1 MLMNHTILNKPTKAY
16 IIRLSKNQKSVEYA
30 KRTAD
35 SCDALGIQWEYFEG
49 YDHLSI
55 AELIKT
61 SGLKIWS
68 YTFDMPDG
76 AASASFSHFKLWE
89 KIRDNKETAIVLEH
103 DALMLHNLDLNIP
116 DNTIVNL
123 GYKVSKHKSYD
134 YKTAGAPTHIVSIPR
149 HAGAH
154 AYAITYNTADFLIK
168 ELERIGFYYA
178 IDAAYFLPPREIAAS
193 SINMA
198 ITDPVCAIG
207 WLREST
213 IDANTS
219 NFNYQMIDS
228 FIKNFKPVE
237 LKDKPKIA
245 FLDYSTID
253 YNYHTLESSGLG
265 GSETAVVNMAKLLS
279 KDYNVFVFNNTS
291 KKGLIDGVYYFNYKD
306 TSDIDYQYQY
316 FDILISVRSVLPFIS
331 MNYVMEIWEKYQ
343 FNYEYVFALIKNSR
357 YKILW
362 AHDTISQ
369 GEEYL
374 KIALENGLLHK
385 VFVLSDYQYNLYLN
399 KDEDFASYFKRDFF
413 RTRNGIS
420 KINKAELSLKDPNLF
435 VFTSAYV
442 KGMRALLEDIW
453 PQLKKEIPDA
463 KLKIVGGSYKELQ
476 DEDFDQATY
485 WDREF
490 IQARQKYNNTLDI
503 EFVGFKTKEELDDY
517 YKKASYLLFPSEYP
531 ETFGLTI
538 LEAMNNN
545 LCIITNSYGALEEI
559 CPEGYCYLINGKF
572 KKENIP
578 LFIDAVKQV
587 YNNKDLRDQVML
599 RAEQYKEVFL
609 WDNIANEWNI
619 FFKKSLGLEVSE
631 ELISNYQRYIN
642 LVLSLYNQ
650 RVINN

>member
-1 MLMNHTILNKPTKAY
+1 MLMNHTLLNKPTKAY

-30 KRTAD
+30 KHTAD

-49 YDHLSI
+49 YDHLSV
-55 AELIKT
+55 AELIKN

-68 YTFDMPDG
+68 YTFDMSDG

-89 KIRDNKETAIVLEH
+89 KIRDNKETAIILEH
-103 DALMLHNLDLNIP
+103 DALMLHNLDLHIP

-123 GYKVSKHKSYD
+123 GYKVSKYQSYD
-134 YKTAGAPTHIVSIPR
+134 YRNAGSPKSIVSIPR

-154 AYAITYNTADFLIK
+154 AYAITYNTANFLIK
-168 ELERIGFYYA
+168 ELEKIGFYYA

-193 SINMA
+193 AVNMA
-198 ITDPVCAIG
+198 ITDPVCAVG
-207 WLREST
+207 WLRDST
-213 IDANTS
+213 IDSKSS
-219 NFNYQMIDS
+219 NFNYQMIES

-237 LKDKPKIA
+237 LKNKPKIA
-245 FLDYSTID
+245 FLDYSPVD
-253 YNYHTLESSGLG
+253 YNYKTLTQAGLG

-279 KDYNVFVFNNTS
+279 EDYDVFVFNNTS
-291 KKGLIDGVYYFNYKD
+291 KKGLINGVYYFNYKD

-316 FDILISVRSVLPFIS
+316 FDIFISVRSVLPFVS
-331 MNYVMEIWEKYQ
+331 MNYVMDIWDKYQ
-343 FNYEYVFALIKNSR
+343 FNYENVFALIKNSK

-374 KIALENGLLHK
+374 KIALQNGLLDK

-399 KDEDFASYFKRDFF
+399 KDEDFVSYFKTDFF

-420 KINKAELSLKDPNLF
+420 KINKVDLSLKDPNLF

-453 PQLKKEIPDA
+453 PQLKKQIPGA

-485 WDREF
+485 WDKEF
-490 IQARQKYNNTLDI
+490 IKARQKHNNTLDI
-503 EFVGFKTKEELDDY
+503 EFVGFKTKEQLDEY

-545 LCIITNSYGALEEI
+545 VCIITNSYGALEEI
-559 CPEGYCYLINGKF
+559 CPREYCYLINGKF
-572 KKENIP
+572 KKENTS

-587 YNNKDLRDQVML
+587 YNDKDLREGVML
-599 RAEQYKEVFL
+599 NAEKYKEVFL
-609 WDNIANEWNI
+609 WDNISNEWNI
-619 FFKKSLGLEVSE
+619 LFKKILGLE
-631 ELISNYQRYIN
+631 ISNELVSKYQKYIS
-642 LVLSLYNQ
+642 LILSLYNQ

>member
-1 MLMNHTILNKPTKAY
+1 MQMNHTTLNKPTKAY

-30 KRTAD
+30 KQTAN
-35 SCDALGIQWEYFEG
+35 SCDVLGINWEYFEG
-49 YDHLSI
+49 YDHLSV
-55 AELIKT
+55 ADLIKT
-61 SGLKIWS
+61 SGLKVWS
-68 YTFDMPDG
+68 YTFDMSDG
-76 AASASFSHFKLWE
+76 GASASFSHFKLWE
-89 KIRDNKETAIVLEH
+89 KIRDNKETAIILEH
-103 DALMLHNLDLNIP
+103 DALMLHNLDLEIP

-123 GYKVSKHKSYD
+123 GYKVSKYQSYD
-134 YKTAGAPTHIVSIPR
+134 YKKAGSPKEIISIPR

-154 AYAITYNTADFLIK
+154 AYAITYNTADFLLK
-168 ELERIGFYYA
+168 ELEKIGFYYT
-178 IDAAYFLPPREIAAS
+178 IDAAYFLPPRSLAAS

-198 ITDPVCAIG
+198 ITNPVCAVG
-207 WLREST
+207 WLRDST
-213 IDANTS
+213 IDFKSS
-219 NFNYQMIDS
+219 NFNFEMIDS

-237 LKDKPKIA
+237 LKDKPNIA
-245 FLDYSTID
+245 FLDYSEID
-253 YNYHTLESSGLG
+253 YNYETLNTKGLG

-279 KDYNVFVFNNTS
+279 SEYNVFVFNNTS

-306 TSDIDYQYQY
+306 TSDIDYQYQS
-316 FDILISVRSVLPFIS
+316 FDIFISVRSVLPFVS
-331 MNYVMEIWEKYQ
+331 MNYVMEIWNKYQ
-343 FNYEYVFALIKNSR
+343 FNYEYVFALIKNSK

-362 AHDTISQ
+362 AHDTITP

-374 KIALENGLLHK
+374 KIALENKLLDK
-385 VFVLSDYQYNLYLN
+385 IFVLSDYQYNIYLN
-399 KDEDFASYFKRDFF
+399 KDEDFASYFKTDFF

-420 KINKAELSLKDPNLF
+420 KINKADLSLKDPNLF

-485 WDREF
+485 WDKEF
-490 IQARQKYNNTLDI
+490 IKARKKYNNTLDI
-503 EFVGFKTKEELDDY
+503 EFVGFKIKKQLDEY
-517 YKKASYLLFPSEYP
+517 YQKASYLLFPSEYP

-545 LCIITNSYGALEEI
+545 VCIITNSYGALEEI
-559 CPEGYCYLINGKF
+559 CPHGYCYLINGKF

-578 LFIDAVKQV
+578 LFIDAAKQI
-587 YNNKDLRDQVML
+587 YNDKNLREEVML
-599 RAEQYKEVFL
+599 RAEKYKETFL
-609 WDNIANEWNI
+609 WDNIFNEWDIIFKNI
-619 FFKKSLGLEVSE
+619 LGIKIDENKILK
-631 ELISNYQRYIN
+631 YQKYVN